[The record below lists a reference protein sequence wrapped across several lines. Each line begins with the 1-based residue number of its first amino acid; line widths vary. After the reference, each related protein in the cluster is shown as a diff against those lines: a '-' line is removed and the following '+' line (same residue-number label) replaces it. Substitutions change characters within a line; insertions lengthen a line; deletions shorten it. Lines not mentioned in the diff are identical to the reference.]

1 MLDSGDHQQ
10 LVRNIIVNQINNI
23 TQFNLGFFEKDCKGK
38 KNLFKNAWIGNSN
51 LGNSSREKEIAR
63 NLSWD
68 GINLASLKGYKIF
81 HLFLSSEFLRKQ
93 EFLIDTFEYICIPR
107 LDSFGSRKR
116 CFFERFFVEKL
127 KTELQWACMVS
138 KCWFV
143 LIETPKNIKFP
154 PFLFLFSLIIKESFF
169 QFRFE
174 KDEII
179 TFPLKFQSKF
189 VHFYSSIISNKR
201 NQP

>member
-68 GINLASLKGYKIF
+68 GINLASLKGCKIF
-81 HLFLSSEFLRKQ
+81 HLFLSSEFLWKQ

-107 LDSFGSRKR
+107 LDSFGL
-116 CFFERFFVEKL
+116 EE
-127 KTELQWACMVS
+127 A
-138 KCWFV
+138 
-143 LIETPKNIKFP
+143 
-154 PFLFLFSLIIKESFF
+154 LFL
-169 QFRFE
+169 R
-174 KDEII
+174 EILRWKIENGI
-179 TFPLKFQSKF
+179 TMS
-189 VHFYSSIISNKR
+189 VHGK
-201 NQP
+201 